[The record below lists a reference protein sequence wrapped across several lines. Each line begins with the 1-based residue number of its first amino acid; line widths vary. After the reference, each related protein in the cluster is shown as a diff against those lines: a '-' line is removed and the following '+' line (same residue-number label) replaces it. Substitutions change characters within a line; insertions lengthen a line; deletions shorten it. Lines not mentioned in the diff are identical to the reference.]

1 MRLIKRLKLFKSQM
15 MQTFRS
21 VVALFTNNFFFKK
34 DEYDY
39 YCGYS
44 DTVEENELGAC
55 LIAMFDGRQIHCG
68 LTDRFKGICT
78 TYEFS
83 KGFQHSLLYSF
94 HLAFLTCL
102 IICFLM
108 DTTGKWIG
116 KK

>member
-78 TYEFS
+78 TYD
-83 KGFQHSLLYSF
+83 
-94 HLAFLTCL
+94 LARISTFPFIFISSRLLTCL
-102 IICFLM
+102 IICFPM

-116 KK
+116 EK